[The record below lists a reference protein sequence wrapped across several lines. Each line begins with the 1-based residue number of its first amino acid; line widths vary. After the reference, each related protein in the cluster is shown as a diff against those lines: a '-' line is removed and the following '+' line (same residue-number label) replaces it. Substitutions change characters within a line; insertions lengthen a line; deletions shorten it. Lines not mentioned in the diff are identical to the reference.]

1 MVLNI
6 YRYKVRTMRT
16 PILCLLILLLVVCA
30 LSLRTEGFATVCFP
44 FPDLNIGNI
53 FVFLLVI
60 SIITGGAV
68 FYAWNW
74 NTLRT
79 TTSAHIIKHSLFNSK
94 IV

>member
-1 MVLNI
+1 
-6 YRYKVRTMRT
+6 MRT

-30 LSLRTEGFATVCFP
+30 LSLQTEGFATVCLP
-44 FPDLNIGNI
+44 FPDLTIGNI
-53 FVFLLVI
+53 FFFLLAI

-79 TTSAHIIKHSLFNSK
+79 TTSTHIIGRYLFNSK
-94 IV
+94 VSS